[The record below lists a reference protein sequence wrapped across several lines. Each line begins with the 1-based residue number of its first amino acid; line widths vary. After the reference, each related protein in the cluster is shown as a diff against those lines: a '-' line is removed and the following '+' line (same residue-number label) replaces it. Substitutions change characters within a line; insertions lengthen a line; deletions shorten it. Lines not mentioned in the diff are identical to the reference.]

1 MGFFDFLAPL
11 FAAKRAGIDLG
22 TANILVYV
30 KGQGIVV
37 NEPSVVAVHIRD
49 NAILAVGNEARAM
62 QGRTPGTISVI
73 RPMRDG
79 VIADYVTTEAMLR
92 YFIGQITGRL
102 NLIRPEVM
110 ITVPAGVTSVEQ
122 RAVRDAAE
130 QAGARKPA
138 HLIPEPL
145 AAAIGAQIP
154 IGTARGNMVV
164 NIGGGRTEAAVISL
178 YGIVVSESVRMAGD
192 RIDEAIMAYV
202 RRRHNL
208 IIGEKT
214 AEEVKIAIGSA
225 LPIEEGLKTQ
235 VRGRDQ
241 LSGLPKTITL
251 TSVEIAQAIQD
262 CLGMIVQTVR
272 AVLERTP
279 PELASDIIDRGIVLT
294 GGGALLRHLDELLTE
309 ETGVP
314 CYVADNPLEC
324 VAIGAGIALDY
335 LDIIE
340 RSLPTEEENLVGL
353 FPTAEQP

>member
-1 MGFFDFLAPL
+1 MALQL
-11 FAAKRAGIDLG
+11 FASRRVGIDLG

-37 NEPSVVAVHIRD
+37 NEPSVVAKHNRD
-49 NAILAVGNEARAM
+49 GSIVAVGDEARAM
-62 QGRTPGTISVI
+62 QGRTPGSISVI

-79 VIADYVTTEAMLR
+79 VIADYLTTEAMLR
-92 YFIGQITGRL
+92 YFIGIVTGRF

-110 ITVPAGVTSVEQ
+110 VTVPAGVTSVEQ

-138 HLIPEPL
+138 HLVPEPL
-145 AAAIGAQIP
+145 AAAIGARVP
-154 IGTARGNMVV
+154 IGTARGNMIV
-164 NIGGGRTEAAVISL
+164 NIGGGRTEAAIISL

-192 RIDEAIMAYV
+192 RLDEAIVAYA

-208 IIGEKT
+208 IIGERT
-214 AEEVKIAIGSA
+214 AEEIKIAIGSA
-225 LPIEEGLKTQ
+225 LSINEHLETQ

-251 TSVEIAQAIQD
+251 NSVEISNAIQD
-262 CLGMIVQTVR
+262 CLGAIVQTVR
-272 AVLERTP
+272 LVLEKTP
-279 PELASDIIDRGIVLT
+279 PELAADVIDRGIVLT
-294 GGGALLRHLDELLTE
+294 GGGALLRHLDELLTQ

-324 VAIGAGIALDY
+324 VAIGAGIALDHI
-335 LDIIE
+335 DVIK

-353 FPTAEQP
+353 FPQPDR

>member
-1 MGFFDFLAPL
+1 MAFEFLVP
-11 FAAKRAGIDLG
+11 KKAGIDLG

-37 NEPSVVAVHIRD
+37 NEPSVVARHNRD
-49 NAILAVGNEARAM
+49 NTIVAVGEEARNM
-62 QGRTPGTISVI
+62 QGRTPGSISVI

-79 VIADYVTTEAMLR
+79 VIADYLTTEAMLR
-92 YFIGQITGRL
+92 YFIGLISGRF
-102 NLIRPEVM
+102 NIIRPEVM

-138 HLIPEPL
+138 HLVPEPL
-145 AAAIGAQIP
+145 AAAIGARIP

-192 RIDEAIMAYV
+192 RIDEAIVAYV

-208 IIGEKT
+208 VIGERT
-214 AEEVKIAIGSA
+214 AEEIKIAIGSA
-225 LPIEEGLKTQ
+225 LPVDEGLSTQ

-251 TSVEIAQAIQD
+251 NSIEISQSIQD
-262 CLGMIVQTVR
+262 CLGTIVQSVR
-272 AVLERTP
+272 AVLEKTP
-279 PELASDIIDRGIVLT
+279 PELASDVIDRGILLT
-294 GGGALLRHLDELLTE
+294 GGGALLRHMDELLTQ

-324 VAIGAGIALDY
+324 VAIGAGIAIDHI
-335 LDIIE
+335 DVIS

-353 FPTAEQP
+353 FPQPDR

>member
-1 MGFFDFLAPL
+1 MARFEFLSP
-11 FAAKRAGIDLG
+11 KRAGIDLG

-30 KGQGIVV
+30 RGEGIVV
-37 NEPSVVAVHIRD
+37 NEPSVVARHNRD
-49 NAILAVGNEARAM
+49 NAIVAVGTEARAM
-62 QGRTPGTISVI
+62 QGRTPGSISVI

-79 VIADYVTTEAMLR
+79 VIADYLTTEAMLR
-92 YFIGQITGRL
+92 YFIGQIAGRF

-110 ITVPAGVTSVEQ
+110 VTVPAGVTSVEQ
-122 RAVRDAAE
+122 RAVRDASE

-145 AAAIGAQIP
+145 AAAIGAQVP
-154 IGTARGNMVV
+154 IGNARGNMIV

-192 RIDEAIMAYV
+192 RIDEAVMAYV

-214 AEEVKIAIGSA
+214 AEEIKIAIGSA
-225 LPIEEGLKTQ
+225 LPIDEGLSTQ

-251 TSVEIAQAIQD
+251 NSLEVSQSIQD
-262 CLGMIVQTVR
+262 CLGTIIQAVR
-272 AVLERTP
+272 QVLEKTP
-279 PELASDIIDRGIVLT
+279 PELAADVIDRGIVLT
-294 GGGALLRHLDELLTE
+294 GGGALLRHMDELLTQ

-324 VAIGAGIALDY
+324 VAIGAGIALDH
-335 LDIIE
+335 LDVIQ

-353 FPTAEQP
+353 FPQPER

>member
-1 MGFFDFLAPL
+1 MAMQFFASR
-11 FAAKRAGIDLG
+11 KVGIDLG

-30 KGQGIVV
+30 KDQGIVV
-37 NEPSVVAVHIRD
+37 NEPSVVAKHNRD
-49 NAILAVGNEARAM
+49 GSIVAVGDEARAM
-62 QGRTPGTISVI
+62 QGRTPGSISVI

-79 VIADYVTTEAMLR
+79 VIADYLTTEAMLR
-92 YFIGQITGRL
+92 YFIGLVTGRF

-110 ITVPAGVTSVEQ
+110 VTVPAGVTSVEQ

-138 HLIPEPL
+138 HLVPEPL
-145 AAAIGAQIP
+145 AAAIGARIP

-164 NIGGGRTEAAVISL
+164 NIGGGRTEAAIISL

-192 RIDEAIMAYV
+192 RLDESIVAYA

-208 IIGEKT
+208 IIGERT
-214 AEEVKIAIGSA
+214 AEEIKIAIGSA
-225 LPIEEGLKTQ
+225 LPVDEGLDTQ

-251 TSVEIAQAIQD
+251 SSVEISNAIQD
-262 CLGMIVQTVR
+262 SLGVIVQTVR
-272 AVLERTP
+272 AVLEKTP
-279 PELASDIIDRGIVLT
+279 PELAADVIDRGIVLT
-294 GGGALLRHLDELLTE
+294 GGGALLRHMDELLTQ

-335 LDIIE
+335 IE
-340 RSLPTEEENLVGL
+340 VIKRSLPTEEENLVGL
-353 FPTAEQP
+353 FPQPDR

>member
-1 MGFFDFLAPL
+1 MAFEFLAS
-11 FAAKRAGIDLG
+11 KKVGIDLG

-37 NEPSVVAVHIRD
+37 NEPSVVARHNRD
-49 NAILAVGNEARAM
+49 NAIVAVGTEARGM
-62 QGRTPGTISVI
+62 QGRTPGSISVI

-79 VIADYVTTEAMLR
+79 VIADYLTTEAMLR
-92 YFIGQITGRL
+92 YFISTVTGRF

-110 ITVPAGVTSVEQ
+110 VTVPAGVTSVEQ

-138 HLIPEPL
+138 HLVPEPL
-145 AAAIGAQIP
+145 AAAIGAQLP
-154 IGTARGNMVV
+154 IGQARGNMVL
-164 NIGGGRTEAAVISL
+164 NIGGGRTEAAVIAL

-214 AEEVKIAIGSA
+214 AEEIKIAVGSA
-225 LPIEEGLKTQ
+225 IPIDEGLSTQ

-251 TSVEIAQAIQD
+251 TSIEIAQSIQD
-262 CLGMIVQTVR
+262 ALGTIVQTVR
-272 AVLERTP
+272 AVLEKTP
-279 PELASDIIDRGIVLT
+279 PELAADVIDRGISLT
-294 GGGALLRHLDELLTE
+294 GGGALLRHMDELLTQ

-314 CYVADNPLEC
+314 CYVVDNPLQC
-324 VAIGAGIALDY
+324 VAIGAGIAMDHI
-335 LDIIE
+335 DVIK

-353 FPTAEQP
+353 FPNPTER

>member
-1 MGFFDFLAPL
+1 MAFEFLN
-11 FAAKRAGIDLG
+11 AKKVGIDLG

-37 NEPSVVAVHIRD
+37 NEPSVVARHNRD
-49 NAILAVGNEARAM
+49 NAIVAVGAEARAM
-62 QGRTPGTISVI
+62 QGRTPGAISVI

-79 VIADYVTTEAMLR
+79 VIADYLTTEAMLR
-92 YFIGQITGRL
+92 YFIGLVAGRF
-102 NLIRPEVM
+102 NLVRPEVM
-110 ITVPAGVTSVEQ
+110 VTVPAGVTSVEQ

-145 AAAIGAQIP
+145 AAAIGARIP

-192 RIDEAIMAYV
+192 RIDEAVMAYV

-208 IIGEKT
+208 IIGERT
-214 AEEVKIAIGSA
+214 AEEIKIAIGSA
-225 LPIEEGLKTQ
+225 LPVDEGLSTQ

-241 LSGLPKTITL
+241 LTGLPKTITL
-251 TSVEIAQAIQD
+251 SSIEVAQSIQD
-262 CLGMIVQTVR
+262 SLGTIVQAVR
-272 AVLERTP
+272 AVLEKTP
-279 PELASDIIDRGIVLT
+279 PELAADVIDRGIVLT
-294 GGGALLRHLDELLTE
+294 GGGALLRHMDELLTQ

-324 VAIGAGIALDY
+324 VAIGAGVALDH
-335 LDIIE
+335 IE
-340 RSLPTEEENLVGL
+340 VIKRSLPTEEESLVQL
-353 FPTAEQP
+353 FPQPDR

>member
-1 MGFFDFLAPL
+1 MAFEL
-11 FAAKRAGIDLG
+11 FAPKKAGIDLG

-37 NEPSVVAVHIRD
+37 NEPSVVARHNRD
-49 NAILAVGNEARAM
+49 NAIVAVGTEARAM
-62 QGRTPGTISVI
+62 QGRTPGSISVI

-79 VIADYVTTEAMLR
+79 VIADYLTTEAMLR
-92 YFIGQITGRL
+92 YFISMIAGRF
-102 NLIRPEVM
+102 NIVRPEVM
-110 ITVPAGVTSVEQ
+110 VTVPAGVTSVEQ

-138 HLIPEPL
+138 HLVPEPL
-145 AAAIGAQIP
+145 AAAIGARVP
-154 IGTARGNMVV
+154 IGAARGNMIV

-192 RIDEAIMAYV
+192 RIDEAVMAYV

-214 AEEVKIAIGSA
+214 AEEIKIAIGSA
-225 LPIEEGLKTQ
+225 LPIDEGLSTQ

-251 TSVEIAQAIQD
+251 NSIEVSQSIQE
-262 CLGMIVQTVR
+262 CLGVIVTAVR
-272 AVLERTP
+272 AVLEKTP
-279 PELASDIIDRGIVLT
+279 PELAADVIDRGIILT
-294 GGGALLRHLDELLTE
+294 GGGALLRHMDELLTQ

-324 VAIGAGIALDY
+324 VAIGAGIALDH
-335 LDIIE
+335 LDVIK
-340 RSLPTEEENLVGL
+340 RSLPTEEENLVGM
-353 FPTAEQP
+353 FPQPGG